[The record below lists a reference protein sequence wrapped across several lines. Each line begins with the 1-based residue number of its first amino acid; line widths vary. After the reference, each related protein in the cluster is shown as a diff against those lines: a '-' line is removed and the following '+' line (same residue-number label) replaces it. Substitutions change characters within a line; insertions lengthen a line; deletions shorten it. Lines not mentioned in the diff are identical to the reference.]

1 MKFGT
6 LFSGGEGVGL
16 GLQAAGLHH
25 TWGIEYNKAVAQVAE
40 DNGFKMIVADVCN
53 VDYSTLEPVDWL
65 HASPVCTRASS
76 ANSLRPGE
84 CQIDLDTAAATIR
97 AIDALKPHIF
107 SLENVWQYKD
117 FDSFKNILAAL
128 ERNGYNYSVGL
139 AQVNKTNF
147 ARYGLTPQTAFEAC
161 PNLHAGGEI
170 LKDCFIRANKTRGD
184 EQAALRDAF
193 SCYYSGN
200 FITGYKLG
208 YVLKVVTSGIAMVTA
223 QASPGSSRKKNNV
236 VAYRAGNTPTA
247 AREYAPSLAAA
258 SSSALLF

>member
-1 MKFGT
+1 MRRIVQVESAFNPWAIGVV
-6 LFSGGEGVGL
+6 GGRLER
-16 GLQAAGLHH
+16 QPSNREEAIA
-25 TWGIEYNKAVAQVAE
+25 TAE
-40 DNGFKMIVADVCN
+40 
-53 VDYSTLEPVDWL
+53 W
-65 HASPVCTRASS
+65 
-76 ANSLRPGE
+76 
-84 CQIDLDTAAATIR
+84 
-97 AIDALKPHIF
+97 
-107 SLENVWQYKD
+107 
-117 FDSFKNILAAL
+117 L

-200 FITGYKLG
+200 FITGYKQG
-208 YVLKVVTSGIAMVTA
+208 YVLKVVTGGAAMVTA
-223 QASPGSSRKKNNV
+223 QASAASSRKKNNV
-236 VAYRAGNTPTA
+236 VAFRAGNTPTA
-247 AREYAPSLAAA
+247 AREYAPSIAAA

>member
-1 MKFGT
+1 MVVVDLPYLTQQCAPAVHQDTMRRIVQVESAFNPWAIGVV
-6 LFSGGEGVGL
+6 GGRLER
-16 GLQAAGLHH
+16 QPSNRSEAIA
-25 TWGIEYNKAVAQVAE
+25 TAE
-40 DNGFKMIVADVCN
+40 
-53 VDYSTLEPVDWL
+53 W
-65 HASPVCTRASS
+65 
-76 ANSLRPGE
+76 
-84 CQIDLDTAAATIR
+84 
-97 AIDALKPHIF
+97 
-107 SLENVWQYKD
+107 
-117 FDSFKNILAAL
+117 L

-208 YVLKVVTSGIAMVTA
+208 YVLKVVTSGVAMVTA
-223 QASPGSSRKKNNV
+223 QASPASSKKKNNV